1 MECKRCVC
9 FQGVIN
15 TWHIYISITSTHL
28 PLSFDWFLEIVK
40 AERLERQNSWCE
52 KRQEIVRQ
60 HVVEGECLFVS
71 QYQQTP
77 SNAVIWNIGIKKY
90 NTNEWVWFYY
100 TSEVL
105 QHIWQRRNYLY
116 RILRFKCKHI
126 LLCQVTTHF
135 NRNTLFRENWH
146 LIINLYKINRSC

>member
-90 NTNEWVWFYY
+90 NTNERVWFYF

-116 RILRFKCKHI
+116 RILRFKCKLH
-126 LLCQVTTHF
+126 
-135 NRNTLFRENWH
+135 TLTET
-146 LIINLYKINRSC
+146 LSIEKIDIWS

>member
-1 MECKRCVC
+1 MECKQCVC

-15 TWHIYISITSTHL
+15 TWYIYISITSTQL

-90 NTNEWVWFYY
+90 NTNERVWFYY

-105 QHIWQRRNYLY
+105 QHIWQWEGTTY
-116 RILRFKCKHI
+116 ILHFKCKHV
-126 LLCQVTTHF
+126 LLC
-135 NRNTLFRENWH
+135 
-146 LIINLYKINRSC
+146 

>member
-15 TWHIYISITSTHL
+15 TWYIYISITSTHL

-40 AERLERQNSWCE
+40 AERLEKQNSWCE

-71 QYQQTP
+71 QYQHTP

-90 NTNEWVWFYY
+90 NTNERVWFYF

-116 RILRFKCKHI
+116 RILRFKCKLH
-126 LLCQVTTHF
+126 
-135 NRNTLFRENWH
+135 TLTET
-146 LIINLYKINRSC
+146 LSIEKIDIWS

>member
-1 MECKRCVC
+1 MECKQCVC

-15 TWHIYISITSTHL
+15 TWYIYISITSTQL

-71 QYQQTP
+71 QYQQTT
-77 SNAVIWNIGIKKY
+77 SNAVIWNTGTWNKEIQHKWTSLIL
-90 NTNEWVWFYY
+90 FYLW
-100 TSEVL
+100 S
-105 QHIWQRRNYLY
+105 
-116 RILRFKCKHI
+116 F
-126 LLCQVTTHF
+126 TTHLTKKELLISF
-135 NRNTLFRENWH
+135 VLNANTFSFAR
-146 LIINLYKINRSC
+146 